1 MPSSTTDKQDGSLHL
16 LLWLDIPEITSVAHL
31 LPQTYDT
38 FPRQPSRY
46 SKLEK
51 ADILEMTVRHVQAL
65 HRHEAA
71 APRQPPVDAAA
82 KFRAGFGQC
91 AAEVG
96 KFLESD
102 TTLSNV
108 QRSRILLHLT
118 EVMTGLRNKS
128 SLDTVAPLT
137 PEPQRVPQAAPYDSL
152 MVGGVPLVPARL
164 LNGQM
169 TFVLPNDITT
179 SFPSHGGELHRAPPS
194 PPPSAASPSLSLV
207 SSSPPPS
214 PSRSPSPQPL
224 DLAPVRHPED
234 DNCWRPCTGALQ
246 GQVVSPRSQP
256 PAPWTPENG
265 QKLSQASFQRPQRA
279 TPDPP
284 GNVRSAA
291 SPPDF
296 VQSFPIPASTPTT
309 HHPRRYYSTNK
320 TRENHFKAEFSYVKR
335 ENYRVLLCK
344 LMIILD
350 SVILLGLVP
359 PVI

>member
-1 MPSSTTDKQDGSLHL
+1 MPSSTTDKQGLEAKAAAAERRRTNKP
-16 LLWLDIPEITSVAHL
+16 IMEKKR
-31 LPQTYDT
+31 
-38 FPRQPSRY
+38 RQRINDCLNQLKNLVLEGLKKDPSRY

-71 APRQPPVDAAA
+71 SPRQPPVDAAA

-128 SLDTVAPLT
+128 PSPDTVAPLT
-137 PEPQRVPQAAPYDSL
+137 PEPQRVPQAAHYDSL
-152 MVGGVPLVPARL
+152 MVGGVSLVPARL

-179 SFPSHGGELHRAPPS
+179 SFPSHAGELHRAPPS

-224 DLAPVRHPED
+224 DLAPIRHPED
-234 DNCWRPCTGALQ
+234 DNCWRP
-246 GQVVSPRSQP
+246 
-256 PAPWTPENG
+256 W
-265 QKLSQASFQRPQRA
+265 
-279 TPDPP
+279 
-284 GNVRSAA
+284 
-291 SPPDF
+291 
-296 VQSFPIPASTPTT
+296 
-309 HHPRRYYSTNK
+309 
-320 TRENHFKAEFSYVKR
+320 
-335 ENYRVLLCK
+335 
-344 LMIILD
+344 
-350 SVILLGLVP
+350 
-359 PVI
+359 

>member
-1 MPSSTTDKQDGSLHL
+1 MPSSTTDKQV
-16 LLWLDIPEITSVAHL
+16 LDAKAAAAERRRTNKPIMEKKR
-31 LPQTYDT
+31 
-38 FPRQPSRY
+38 RQRINDCLNQLKNLVLEGLKKDPSRY

-234 DNCWRPCTGALQ
+234 DNCWRP
-246 GQVVSPRSQP
+246 
-256 PAPWTPENG
+256 W
-265 QKLSQASFQRPQRA
+265 
-279 TPDPP
+279 
-284 GNVRSAA
+284 
-291 SPPDF
+291 
-296 VQSFPIPASTPTT
+296 
-309 HHPRRYYSTNK
+309 
-320 TRENHFKAEFSYVKR
+320 
-335 ENYRVLLCK
+335 
-344 LMIILD
+344 
-350 SVILLGLVP
+350 
-359 PVI
+359 